1 MKAFLLSTLVATII
15 LFLWSGLTQVLPWGI
30 TTTQNISVQTGK
42 PLQAPNM
49 LLLEPDVLTTEA
61 FDGQFVNKIS
71 TYTTDET
78 HSWIVTQPLQT
89 NYTGYFVIELI
100 TQLIVALFLS
110 AILLLTVRLELLTRL
125 VIIGLAALAASTATY
140 GQLMNWW
147 SIPASY
153 ALGVSFNILIAW
165 LLAAFVSAQ
174 FIIKSD
180 RVAT

>member
-1 MKAFLLSTLVATII
+1 MKNLIISTLVATLI

-30 TTTQNISVQTGK
+30 TTTQNISVQTGE

-49 LLLEPDVLTTEA
+49 LLLEPDTLTTEA
-61 FDGQFVNKIS
+61 FDEQFVNKIS

-89 NYTGYFVIELI
+89 NYTGYFVKELL

-110 AILLLTVRLELLTRL
+110 AILLLTVRLELTPRL
-125 VIIGLAALAASTATY
+125 AVILLAALAASAATY

-147 SIPASY
+147 SMPAAY
-153 ALGVSFNILIAW
+153 ALGVSLNIVIAW
-165 LLAAFVSAQ
+165 TLAGFISAR
-174 FIIKSD
+174 FIIKT
-180 RVAT
+180 AA